1 MASSILDQVTI
12 VGNVGN
18 VDRDNSWHPAHD
30 NMSAMFSF
38 SIAVTPR
45 VQNPQTNQW
54 EDGEPTWHNVTAYG
68 QLAENLHNSIHKGD
82 QIIVIGHNKTSKR
95 KDANTGEERAY
106 TNVIADFAGP
116 SLRWATATITRNEN
130 NGAGTGGKATGE
142 SAHRSARPAPARTTT
157 APAAPAND
165 DNDLSTEED
174 DFDAL
179 FN

>member
-130 NGAGTGGKATGE
+130 NGTGTGGKATGE
-142 SAHRSARPAPARTTT
+142 SAHRSARPASARTTT

>member
-45 VQNPQTNQW
+45 VQNPKTNQW

-95 KDANTGEERAY
+95 KDANTGEERSY
-106 TNVIADFAGP
+106 TNVVADFAGP

-130 NGAGTGGKATGE
+130 NGAGTGRTTGE
-142 SAHRSARPAPARTTT
+142 SAQRSTRTAPARNTAP

>member
-130 NGAGTGGKATGE
+130 NGAGTGGRTTGE